1 VNHSDRN
8 PFPIRSPVPGG
19 QGTPAPDNHRSGA
32 PGGRDRGSDGA
43 AAPGPHPSPRA
54 ETAAAGA
61 ADGTPAPGRTAVW
74 RVPPSLAGLK
84 AAGATLFL
92 FVAVILS
99 GDSAQLL
106 VAAAAALV
114 LGAMAL
120 RDLIAPIR
128 LAADPEGITVV
139 TGFATRRRLAW
150 SQVERI
156 RVDVH
161 RRFGL
166 RSELVEIDIGETLFL
181 FSSYELGAPCDE
193 VVDTLRA
200 IRTGRD

>member
-1 VNHSDRN
+1 M
-8 PFPIRSPVPGG
+8 
-19 QGTPAPDNHRSGA
+19 
-32 PGGRDRGSDGA
+32 
-43 AAPGPHPSPRA
+43 
-54 ETAAAGA
+54 
-61 ADGTPAPGRTAVW
+61 
-74 RVPPSLAGLK
+74 
-84 AAGATLFL
+84 
-92 FVAVILS
+92 AVILS